1 MTLIVFSINP
11 SIILIY
17 PFSSGE
23 QKEKAIPDFPAL
35 PVLPILCIY
44 VSGMFGMSKLI
55 MASTLIM
62 SIPRAATSVAIRIVA
77 FWFLKSSIALFR
89 ILCVLSP

>member
-1 MTLIVFSINP
+1 MILIVFSINP

-35 PVLPILCIY
+35 PVLPILWIY
-44 VSGMFGMSKLI
+44 VSGMFGIISNARME
-55 MASTLIM
+55 
-62 SIPRAATSVAIRIVA
+62 
-77 FWFLKSSIALFR
+77 
-89 ILCVLSP
+89 CVNAKNEQT